1 LIKKANKNAQ
11 KGMGRGSNSV
21 VKNKNDIPPKL
32 AGFRANIALT
42 ASLKAN
48 YGSFLNVENNTKSNV

>member
-1 LIKKANKNAQ
+1 MAWAGVRIRLF
-11 KGMGRGSNSV
+11 
-21 VKNKNDIPPKL
+21 KNKNDIPPKL

-48 YGSFLNVENNTKSNV
+48 

>member
-1 LIKKANKNAQ
+1 
-11 KGMGRGSNSV
+11 MGRGSNSV